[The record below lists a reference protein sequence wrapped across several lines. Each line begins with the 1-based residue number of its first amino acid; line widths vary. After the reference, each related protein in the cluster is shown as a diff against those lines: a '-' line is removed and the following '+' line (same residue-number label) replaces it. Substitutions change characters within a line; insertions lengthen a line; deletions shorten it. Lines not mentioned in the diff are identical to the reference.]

1 MLKQSFRK
9 HYFLN
14 KWVLISENRSRRP
27 SDFGVKVENKISS
40 NKSCP
45 FCPGNEDMT
54 PNELGRVVDKKGNW
68 IIRWFSN
75 KFGAVSTNPESV
87 SSKSF
92 FIQELSFGYHYIIVD
107 TNKHGV
113 SWRSLKEPRLV
124 KLMKVYSKV
133 VDDLQSKRRINYVV
147 LFKNHGPN
155 AGASLTHEHTQVVAL
170 TKVPDLINQEF
181 KSFSDYYKKNRRC
194 FMCDII
200 KKEKKV
206 GERIVFENKTAIVI
220 APFAPLYSLEVFV
233 VPKRHVSELSELKDD
248 ELKDLAVLMKR
259 IFSKLESRSI
269 DYNFV
274 LHHGLNR
281 KNSKVH
287 LYFDVIPRL
296 NKHAGFEMS
305 GFAINSIS
313 PETSVKFYRSRK

>member
-14 KWVLISENRSRRP
+14 KWVLISENRSKRP
-27 SDFGVKVENKISS
+27 SDFGFEVENKISS
-40 NKSCP
+40 GKSCP
-45 FCPGNEDMT
+45 FCPGNESMT
-54 PNELGRVVDKKGNW
+54 PNELGRIVDKKGDW

-75 KFGAVSTNPESV
+75 KFGAVSMNPELV
-87 SSKSF
+87 SSKNF
-92 FIQELSFGYHYIIVD
+92 LIQEPSFGYHYIIVD

-113 SWRSLKEPRLV
+113 SWSSLKESHLV
-124 KLMKVYSKV
+124 KLMKVYSNV
-133 VDDLQSKRRINYVV
+133 VDDLQSKKRIKYVI

-170 TKVPDLINQEF
+170 TKIPDLINQEF
-181 KSFSDYYKKNRRC
+181 NSFSNYYKKSKKC

-200 KKEKKV
+200 KKEKKIN
-206 GERIVFENKTAIVI
+206 ERVVFENKTAVVI

-233 VPKRHVSELSELKDD
+233 VPKRHVSELSELRED
-248 ELKDLAVLMKR
+248 ELKDLVVLMKK

-274 LHHGLNR
+274 LHHSLKR
-281 KNSKVH
+281 KSKKVH
-287 LYFDVIPRL
+287 LYFDIIPRL